1 MKKLR
6 WQMPDRQVPKHP
18 YRDSVIVY
26 AVLAGIVVLVAVLT
40 GGSLER
46 AILIAG
52 VAFVIATVYSWW
64 YWRDRLRERGEEDRP

>member
-1 MKKLR
+1 MRKLR
-6 WQMPDRQVPKHP
+6 WEMHEPTASKHP
-18 YRDSVIVY
+18 YRDSAIVY
-26 AVLAGIVVLVAVLT
+26 AFLAGIVVLVAVLT

-64 YWRDRLRERGEEDRP
+64 RWREKLKAQDRERR

>member
-1 MKKLR
+1 
-6 WQMPDRQVPKHP
+6 MPDRQVPKHP

-64 YWRDRLRERGEEDRP
+64 RWREKLKAQERERR

>member
-6 WQMPDRQVPKHP
+6 WQMPDREVPKHP

-52 VAFVIATVYSWW
+52 VAFVIATAYSWW
-64 YWRDRLRERGEEDRP
+64 RWREKLKAQERERR

>member
-6 WQMPDRQVPKHP
+6 WQFPERELPKHP
-18 YRDSVIVY
+18 YRDSALVY
-26 AVLAGIVVLVAVLT
+26 AFLAGIVVLVAVLT

-46 AILIAG
+46 ALLIAG

-64 YWRDRLRERGEEDRP
+64 RWREKLKAKDRELR

>member
-64 YWRDRLRERGEEDRP
+64 RWREKLKAQERERR

>member
-6 WQMPDRQVPKHP
+6 WQMPDRELPKHP
-18 YRDSVIVY
+18 YRDSVLVY
-26 AVLAGIVVLVAVLT
+26 AFLAGIVVLVAVLT

-46 AILIAG
+46 ALLIAG

-64 YWRDRLRERGEEDRP
+64 RWREKLKAKDRELR

>member
-64 YWRDRLRERGEEDRP
+64 RWREKLKAQDRERR

>member
-1 MKKLR
+1 MKKRR

-64 YWRDRLRERGEEDRP
+64 RWREKLKAQERERR

>member
-64 YWRDRLRERGEEDRP
+64 RWRETLKAQERERR

>member
-52 VAFVIATVYSWW
+52 VAFVIVTVYSWW
-64 YWRDRLRERGEEDRP
+64 RWREKLKAQERERR